1 VLVCIGCYLVFEH
14 TNNCVLQ
21 SSAIIYMIFAQAME
35 AAALERRRKQE
46 ADDAERLRKEAEEE
60 AERMRREEI
69 EKMTNKCFYKE

>member
-1 VLVCIGCYLVFEH
+1 
-14 TNNCVLQ
+14 
-21 SSAIIYMIFAQAME
+21 ME

-46 ADDAERLRKEAEEE
+46 AEEAERLRKEAEAE